1 MPKKPRVRNGKV
13 TLTKEQYDLLV
24 CAAAQTDYGVPNGD
38 WDCLDAAAH
47 NAALALASIGE
58 KTAAEEK
65 AEEEA
70 ADAALD
76 SEEEQ

>member
-1 MPKKPRVRNGKV
+1 MTKAPRVRKGRV
-13 TLTKEQYDLLV
+13 TLTEEQYRLLV

-38 WDCLDAAAH
+38 WDCLEAAAH
-47 NAALALASIGE
+47 NAALALASVGE
-58 KTAAEEK
+58 KTAAEER

-76 SEEEQ
+76 AEEDN